1 MAHESLSPFPPYR
14 GRSLS
19 DVIVIGGGIAGCSTA
34 YFLASDGA
42 DVTLL
47 EQFELGTL
55 ASGANAGSLH
65 AQIQPEPFAESGTS
79 WARRFL
85 PALPFFAQSMA
96 MWREFGSVF
105 GTELE
110 VSQPGG
116 LVLATTDRG
125 MRLMEAKTRLE
136 RDAGL
141 DSELWTAE
149 DVRRRAPYVSRRVIG
164 GAFCPME
171 GQANPLTATVAI
183 GRAAK
188 ALGAAVLTGQRVVAI
203 RRTRTGLEV
212 TTDRGTYRAARV
224 VNAAGNDA
232 ARIAGLL
239 GGHLDMQSHPIQL
252 SVTEPVAPV
261 IDHLLYSASELLT
274 LKQTRKGTILIGGG
288 WPADTDCRSRPR
300 VAGKSLLSNLRV
312 AVDAVPAIASARIVR
327 TWAAEVNGNESWL
340 PVIGEMPAA
349 GGFFVNCV
357 PWMGFSGAPAAGRIV
372 ASLVQ
377 GREPP
382 VDYDISA
389 FRP

>member
-1 MAHESLSPFPPYR
+1 M
-14 GRSLS
+14 S

-55 ASGANAGSLH
+55 ASGVNAGSLH
-65 AQIQPEPFAESGTS
+65 AQIQPEPFAEFGMS

-105 GTELE
+105 GESLE
-110 VSQPGG
+110 VSLPGG
-116 LVLATTDRG
+116 LVLATTDRS
-125 MRLMEAKTRLE
+125 MRLMEAKIRLE

-141 DSELWTAE
+141 DTQLWTAE
-149 DVRRRAPYVSRRVIG
+149 EVRRRAPYVSRRVIG
-164 GAFCPME
+164 GAYCPLE

-183 GRAAK
+183 GRAAE
-188 ALGAAVLTGQRVVAI
+188 AQGAAVLTGQRVVAI
-203 RRTRTGLEV
+203 RRIRTGLEV
-212 TTDRGTYRAARV
+212 TTDRGSYRAPNL

-239 GGHLDMQSHPIQL
+239 GGDLDIRSQPIQL
-252 SVTEPVAPV
+252 SVTEPVAPI

-274 LKQTRKGTILIGGG
+274 LKQTRKGTVLIGGG
-288 WPADTDCRSRPR
+288 WPAGIDGRNRPR
-300 VAGKSLLSNLRV
+300 VAGSSLLNNLRV

-340 PVIGEMPAA
+340 PIIGEMPAA
-349 GGFFVNCV
+349 AGCYVNCV

>member
-1 MAHESLSPFPPYR
+1 M
-14 GRSLS
+14 S

-203 RRTRTGLEV
+203 RRTRTGLDV

-239 GGHLDMQSHPIQL
+239 GGQLDMRSHPIQL

-327 TWAAEVNGNESWL
+327 TWAAVVNGNESWL

-349 GGFFVNCV
+349 GGFYVNCV

>member
-1 MAHESLSPFPPYR
+1 M
-14 GRSLS
+14 S

-55 ASGANAGSLH
+55 ASGTNAGSLH
-65 AQIQPEPFAESGTS
+65 AQIQPEPFAEFGVP

-85 PALPFFAQSMA
+85 PALPFFAHSMS

-105 GTELE
+105 GTDLE

-116 LVLATTDRG
+116 LVLATTDQG
-125 MRLMEAKTRLE
+125 MRLMVAKTRLE
-136 RDAGL
+136 REAGL
-141 DSELWTAE
+141 DTQLWNAE

-164 GAFCPME
+164 GAYCPME

-183 GRAAK
+183 GRAAEE
-188 ALGAAVLTGQRVVAI
+188 LGAVVLTGQRVVAI
-203 RRTRTGLEV
+203 RRIRTGLEV
-212 TTDRGTYRAARV
+212 TTDHGSYRAARV

-239 GGHLDMQSHPIQL
+239 GGHLDVQPHPIQL

-261 IDHLLYSASELLT
+261 IDHLLYSASDLLT

-288 WPADTDCRSRPR
+288 WPAEIDGRRRPR
-300 VAGKSLLSNLRV
+300 VAGNSLLNNLRV

-340 PVIGEMPAA
+340 PIIGEMPGAS
-349 GGFFVNCV
+349 GFYVNCV
-357 PWMGFSGAPAAGRIV
+357 PWMGFSGAPVAGRIV

-382 VDYDISA
+382 VDYDISP

>member
-1 MAHESLSPFPPYR
+1 M
-14 GRSLS
+14 S

-65 AQIQPEPFAESGTS
+65 AQIQPEPFAEFGMS

-96 MWREFGSVF
+96 MWREFGSEF
-105 GTELE
+105 GEDLE
-110 VSQPGG
+110 VSQTGG
-116 LVLATTDRG
+116 LVLATTDRC
-125 MRLMEAKTRLE
+125 MRLMEAKIRLE

-141 DSELWTAE
+141 DTQLWTAE
-149 DVRRRAPYVSRRVIG
+149 EVRHRAPYVSRRVIG
-164 GAFCPME
+164 GAYCPME

-183 GRAAK
+183 GRAAE

-203 RRTRTGLEV
+203 HRIRTGLEV
-212 TTDRGTYRAARV
+212 TTDRDSYRAARV

-239 GGHLDMQSHPIQL
+239 GGHLDIHSQPIQL
-252 SVTEPVAPV
+252 CVTEPVAPI
-261 IDHLLYSASELLT
+261 IDHLVYSASDLLT
-274 LKQTRKGTILIGGG
+274 LKQTRNGTVLIGGG
-288 WPADTDCRSRPR
+288 WPAEIDGRSRPR
-300 VAGKSLLSNLRV
+300 VAGSSLLNNLRV

-327 TWAAEVNGNESWL
+327 TWAAEVNGNASWL
-340 PVIGEMPAA
+340 PIIGEIPAS
-349 GGFFVNCV
+349 GGFYVNCV

>member
-1 MAHESLSPFPPYR
+1 M
-14 GRSLS
+14 S

-239 GGHLDMQSHPIQL
+239 GGQLDMRSHPIQL

-288 WPADTDCRSRPR
+288 WPADTDGRRRPR
-300 VAGKSLLSNLRV
+300 VSGKSLLNNLRV

-327 TWAAEVNGNESWL
+327 TWAAEVNGNDSWL
-340 PVIGEMPAA
+340 PVIGEMPGA
-349 GGFFVNCV
+349 GGFYVNCV
-357 PWMGFSGAPAAGRIV
+357 PWMGFSGAPVAGRIM

>member
-1 MAHESLSPFPPYR
+1 M
-14 GRSLS
+14 S

-65 AQIQPEPFAESGTS
+65 AQIQPEPFADYGMS

-96 MWREFGSVF
+96 MWREFGSEF
-105 GTELE
+105 GADLE
-110 VSQPGG
+110 VSQTGG
-116 LVLATTDRG
+116 LVLATTGRD
-125 MRLMEAKTRLE
+125 MRLMEDKIRLE
-136 RDAGL
+136 RGAGL

-164 GAFCPME
+164 GAYCPLE
-171 GQANPLTATVAI
+171 GQANPLTATAAI
-183 GRAAK
+183 GRAAQ
-188 ALGAAVLTGQRVVAI
+188 ALGAAVLTGRRVVAI
-203 RRTRTGLEV
+203 RRICTGLEV
-212 TTDRGTYRAARV
+212 ITERGSFRAARV

-232 ARIAGLL
+232 ARVAGLL
-239 GGHLDMQSHPIQL
+239 GGRLGIRSLPIQL

-261 IDHLLYSASELLT
+261 IGHLLYSASELLT

-288 WPADTDCRSRPR
+288 WPAEIDGRRRPR
-300 VAGKSLLSNLRV
+300 VAGGSLLNNLRV
-312 AVDAVPAIASARIVR
+312 AVAAVPAIASARIVR
-327 TWAAEVNGNESWL
+327 TWAAEVNGNDSWL
-340 PVIGEMPAA
+340 PVIGEMPGA
-349 GGFFVNCV
+349 GGFYFNCV
-357 PWMGFSGAPAAGRIV
+357 PWMGFSGAPVAGRIV

-382 VDYDISA
+382 VDYDISP

>member
-1 MAHESLSPFPPYR
+1 M
-14 GRSLS
+14 S

-65 AQIQPEPFAESGTS
+65 AQIQPEPFAEFGMS

-105 GTELE
+105 GANLE

-116 LVLATTDRG
+116 LVLATTDRS
-125 MRLMEAKTRLE
+125 MRLMEAKIRLE

-141 DSELWTAE
+141 DSQLWTAE
-149 DVRRRAPYVSRRVIG
+149 EVRRRAPYVSRRVIG

-183 GRAAK
+183 GRAAE

-203 RRTRTGLEV
+203 RRIRTGLEV
-212 TTDRGTYRAARV
+212 TTNQGSYRAASV

-239 GGHLDMQSHPIQL
+239 GGHLDIHSLPIQL

-261 IDHLLYSASELLT
+261 IDHLVYSASELLT

-288 WPADTDCRSRPR
+288 WPAEIDGRSRPR
-300 VAGKSLLSNLRV
+300 VAGNSLLNNLRV
-312 AVDAVPAIASARIVR
+312 AVDAVPAVASARIVR

-340 PVIGEMPAA
+340 PIIGEMPAA
-349 GGFFVNCV
+349 GGCYVNCV

-372 ASLVQ
+372 ASLIQ

>member
-1 MAHESLSPFPPYR
+1 M
-14 GRSLS
+14 S

-47 EQFELGTL
+47 EQFDLGTL

-65 AQIQPEPFAESGTS
+65 AQIQPEPFAEFGMP

-96 MWREFGSVF
+96 IWREFGSEF
-105 GTELE
+105 GENLE

-116 LVLATTDRG
+116 LVLATTDRS
-125 MRLMEAKTRLE
+125 MRLMDAKARLE

-141 DSELWTAE
+141 DTQLWTAGE
-149 DVRRRAPYVSRRVIG
+149 VRRRAPYVSRRVIG
-164 GAFCPME
+164 GAFCPAE

-183 GRAAK
+183 GRAAE
-188 ALGAAVLTGQRVVAI
+188 ALGAAILTGHRVVAI
-203 RRTRTGLEV
+203 HRIRTGLEV
-212 TTDRGTYRAARV
+212 TTNRGPYRAARV

-239 GGHLDMQSHPIQL
+239 GGRLDIQSRPIQL
-252 SVTEPVAPV
+252 SVTEPVAPI
-261 IDHLLYSASELLT
+261 IDHLVYSASDLLT
-274 LKQTRKGTILIGGG
+274 LKQTRKGTVLIGGG
-288 WPADTDCRSRPR
+288 WPAETDGRSRPR
-300 VAGKSLLSNLRV
+300 VAGSSLRNNLRV

-327 TWAAEVNGNESWL
+327 TWAAEVNGNDSWL
-340 PVIGEMPAA
+340 PIIGEMPVA
-349 GGFFVNCV
+349 GGFYVNCV
-357 PWMGFSGAPAAGRIV
+357 PWTGFSGAPAAGRIV